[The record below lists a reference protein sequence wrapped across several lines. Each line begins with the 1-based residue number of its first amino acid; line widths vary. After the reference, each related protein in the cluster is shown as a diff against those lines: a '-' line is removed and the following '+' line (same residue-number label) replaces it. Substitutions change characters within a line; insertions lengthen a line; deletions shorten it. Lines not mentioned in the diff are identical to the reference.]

1 MRVIAMFSL
10 YRRKITLTNLENEQ
24 RKYFESA
31 VLKEIIKDCPMY
43 FV

>member
-1 MRVIAMFSL
+1 MKVIILFSL
-10 YRRKITLTNLENEQ
+10 FRRKITLTNLENEQ

-31 VLKEIIKDCPMY
+31 VLKKIMKDSPMY